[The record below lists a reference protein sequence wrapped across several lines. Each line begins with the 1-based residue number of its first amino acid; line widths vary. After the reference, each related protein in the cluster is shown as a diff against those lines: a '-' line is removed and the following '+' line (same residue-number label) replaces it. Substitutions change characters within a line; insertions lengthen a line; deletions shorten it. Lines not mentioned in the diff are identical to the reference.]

1 MSDLR
6 QEKKGVRVYFF
17 EIEAFGDSHGEI
29 DSDPLFLAPLFPQG
43 GAGS

>member
-6 QEKKGVRVYFF
+6 QEKKKGVRVYFPVTVTEGF
-17 EIEAFGDSHGEI
+17 DLKKI
-29 DSDPLFLAPLFPQG
+29 DSDPLFPRG